1 MQKLIKNL
9 NYIWNKFRQ
18 NNQDFWDEIEEQ
30 LILSD
35 VSSNTA
41 NMIIEDVKDHTLKE
55 NINDINSI
63 NVLLKEKITGILREN
78 GDISYKLS
86 ENPPSIWMLV
96 GVNGVGK
103 TSTVAK
109 IARYFQ
115 EDKKSVL
122 MTAADTFRA
131 AAYEQI
137 DHFARILDMPVV
149 HHQRGSDPGAVVYDS
164 IEKAVAK
171 KTDIILID
179 TAGRMHTSYNLME
192 ELKKIKKVII
202 KKLGR
207 EPDEILIVLDST
219 TGQNSR
225 SQVAKFHEAVDLS
238 GIVLTKTDGTSK
250 GGIILTIKNEFK
262 IPIKFITNGEKLED
276 LKVFD
281 AVKFTE
287 MLFM

>member
-9 NYIWNKFRQ
+9 NFIWNKFRQ
-18 NNQDFWDEIEEQ
+18 SNQDFWNEVEEQ

-41 NMIIEDVKDHTLKE
+41 GMIIEDVKKHTLKE
-55 NINDINSI
+55 NVSDIGEINN
-63 NVLLKEKITGILREN
+63 LLKEKITEILSDN
-78 GDISYKLS
+78 GDMNFGLS
-86 ENPPSIWMLV
+86 ENPPSIWMMV

-103 TSTVAK
+103 TSAVAK

-115 EDKKSVL
+115 KENKSVL
-122 MTAADTFRA
+122 LTAADTFRA
-131 AAYEQI
+131 AAYEQL
-137 DHFARILDMPVV
+137 DHFARILDLPLV

-164 IEKAVAK
+164 IEKAMAK
-171 KTDIILID
+171 KTDIVLID
-179 TAGRMHTSYNLME
+179 TAGRMHTSFNLME

-202 KKLGR
+202 KKTGR

-225 SQVAKFHEAVDLS
+225 FQVAKFHEAVDLS

-262 IPIKFITNGEKLED
+262 IPIKFITDGEKLEN
-276 LKVFD
+276 LKIFN
-281 AVKFTE
+281 AEKFTE
-287 MLFM
+287 MLFV

>member
-9 NYIWNKFRQ
+9 NFIWNKFRK
-18 NNQDFWDEIEEQ
+18 NNQDFWDEVEEQ

-41 NMIIEDVKDHTLKE
+41 AMIIEDVRNHALKE
-55 NINDINSI
+55 NINDISLI
-63 NVLLKEKITGILREN
+63 TSLLKEKIIEIFN
-78 GDISYKLS
+78 GDTSSDYRLS
-86 ENPPSIWMLV
+86 DNPPSIWMLV

-109 IARYFQ
+109 IARYFK
-115 EDKKSVL
+115 ECKKSVL
-122 MTAADTFRA
+122 LTAADTFRA

-137 DHFARILDMPVV
+137 DYFARILDLPVV

-164 IEKAVAK
+164 IEKAFAR
-171 KTDIILID
+171 KTDLILVD

-192 ELKKIKKVII
+192 ELKKIKKVILNKI
-202 KKLGR
+202 GR
-207 EPDEILIVLDST
+207 DPDEILIVLDST

-225 SQVAKFHEAVDLS
+225 VQVAKFNEAVNLS

-250 GGIILTIKNEFK
+250 GGIILTIKNEFR
-262 IPIKFITNGEKLED
+262 IPIKFITDGEKLED
-276 LKVFD
+276 IKVFNP
-281 AVKFTE
+281 AEFTD
-287 MLFM
+287 MLFN